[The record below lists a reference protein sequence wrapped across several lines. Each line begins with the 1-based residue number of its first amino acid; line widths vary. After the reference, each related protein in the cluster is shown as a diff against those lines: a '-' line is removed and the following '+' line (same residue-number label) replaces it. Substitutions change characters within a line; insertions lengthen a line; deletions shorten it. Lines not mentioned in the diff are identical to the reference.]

1 MVIITDPFLMLT
13 NARACSML
21 MLMLHVYTVS
31 YPDAGYFLLK
41 LMPVIL
47 HDARTCHDYDLL
59 YYEHELYMY
68 IYA

>member
-1 MVIITDPFLMLT
+1 
-13 NARACSML
+13 ML

-68 IYA
+68 IYMHE